1 VETFDYKDKTY
12 QEVEAKLLW
21 SLSHYDGATSGIA
34 LYDGQMYYARCHQS
48 PYSRKPRYF
57 WLYPLTPAELER
69 EQRYQDFFR
78 DYYGFHCDYEEN
90 GRTRK
95 TGGPRLQ
102 KNTGFWS
109 QLSATVRE
117 ALGMRVLNE
126 EEPRPTYSTMRDW
139 AGIKEEDH
147 RLFEEREAIGYF
159 QR

>member
-1 VETFDYKDKTY
+1 VETYDYKDKTY

-21 SLSHYDGATSGIA
+21 SLSHYDGAMSGIA

-57 WLYPLTPAELER
+57 WLYSLSSKELDR
-69 EQRYQDFFR
+69 EKQYQNYFR

-95 TGGPRLQ
+95 QGGPRLQ
-102 KNTGFWS
+102 KDLGLWLRLT
-109 QLSATVRE
+109 SAIRGVF
-117 ALGMRVLNE
+117 GMDDT
-126 EEPRPTYSTMRDW
+126 PKPAYSTMMDW
-139 AGIKEEDH
+139 AGIKEGDH
-147 RLFEEREAIGYF
+147 KVFEEREAVGYF